1 MQKKFNGRRIAKKA
15 SWSFKHDS
23 EQIFLLLCPT
33 KELDWIEGWENVHTL
48 IYSDSGIAERSC
60 IFTTDVPGEGHSVWI
75 VSKYSLK
82 KRNVEYVKFLTD
94 KDAVVHWEMTVVEKE
109 TGKCS
114 VEVDYIITGLS
125 DKGNGFVADFEKI
138 NLPALMDRL
147 PKMIE
152 HYMTTGEKLSLG

>member
-1 MQKKFNGRRIAKKA
+1 MQKKFNGRRIAKKV
-15 SWSFKHDS
+15 SWSFNHDS
-23 EQIFLLLCPT
+23 EHIFLLLCPT

-48 IYSDSGIAERSC
+48 ICSESGIAERSC

-75 VSKYSLK
+75 ASKYSLE

-125 DKGNGFVADFEKI
+125 EKGNAFVNEFGR
-138 NLPALMDRL
+138 NQLPALFEGL

-152 HYMTTGEKLSLG
+152 YYMNTGKKLSLL